1 MKKNYQKPAL
11 QVLIF
16 EHEEQLLGGSKVG
29 SVNTNLADDDDFEFI
44 GGSYERGR

>member
-16 EHEEQLLGGSKVG
+16 EYEEQLLSGSKVG
-29 SVNTNLADDDDFEFI
+29 SVNTNLADDDFEFI
-44 GGSYERGR
+44 GGSDERGR